1 MSKMFQVANHT
12 RVAMQKNKPS
22 NGSRSRPQER
32 LRSLVEQVFEAI
44 DELDPTLVSSAT
56 RVSDEVIGEKVLTRR
71 TWAPLPDPKLIRQII
86 RQRCLRSEFLGGDWF
101 ADPAWDILLDLTAAA
116 AENKRVSVSSLC
128 HASGV
133 PPTTALR
140 WISQMVDGGLLV
152 RVDDPVD
159 RRRSF
164 IELSDV
170 ATRKMARYFAE
181 TGVPLV

>member
-1 MSKMFQVANHT
+1 MFEVANYT
-12 RVAMQKNKPS
+12 RVAMQKDSSN
-22 NGSRSRPQER
+22 NGSGSRPQDR

-44 DELDPTLVSSAT
+44 DQLDPASVSSSAK
-56 RVSDEVIGEKVLTRR
+56 VSSENIGERVLSRQ

-86 RQRCLRSEFLGGDWF
+86 RQRRLRSDFLGGDWF

-140 WISQMVDGGLLV
+140 WISQMVDAGLLV

-181 TGVPLV
+181 TGAPLV

>member
-1 MSKMFQVANHT
+1 MLQVANYT
-12 RVAMQKNKPS
+12 RVAMQKHKAN
-22 NGSRSRPQER
+22 NESRSHAQDR

-44 DELDPTLVSSAT
+44 DELDTTSASSST
-56 RVSDEVIGEKVLTRR
+56 KVSDEITRERVLTRQTCR
-71 TWAPLPDPKLIRQII
+71 PLPDAKLIRQII
-86 RQRCLRSEFLGGDWF
+86 RQRRLRSEFLGGDWF

-116 AENKRVSVSSLC
+116 AENKRVSVTSLC

-152 RVDDPVD
+152 RFDDPVD

-164 IELSDV
+164 LELSDT
-170 ATRKMARYFAE
+170 ATRRMARYFAA